1 MALLLI
7 ALLFLFSL
15 LLMLFVL
22 QPFWAIIDCAISE
35 KTTGQKTVWIISML
49 LLWSVAG
56 IVYGMTSAK
65 SKKLRIFS
73 FIVGIPCELILLLG
87 VSLYVQDP
95 SSFDKYKSSI
105 NDKATSS
112 GELQSDTTKNESK
125 NDLETNLND
134 SSFRAIKIGLL
145 ISKKNYSEALEE
157 LNKELATDPNSSI
170 FLSMRGKA
178 YAELNDIENSK
189 KDFSKAI
196 SIINEAI
203 SKEPNSAELLFER
216 SGIYMKMKEYDLA
229 INDLKASLKIDPSSE
244 IRKITLSTAES
255 LKSVIELSK

>member
-1 MALLLI
+1 MATVLI

-15 LLMLFVL
+15 LLILFAL

-35 KTTGQKTVWIISML
+35 RSTTQKTIWIISML

-65 SKKLRIFS
+65 SQKLRIFS

-105 NDKATSS
+105 SNKKTIS
-112 GELQSDTTKNESK
+112 GHVDSETIKNESQA
-125 NDLETNLND
+125 DLNTPLLKE
-134 SSFRAIKIGLL
+134 IKIGLL
-145 ISKKNYSEALEE
+145 LSKKNYSEALEE
-157 LNKELATDPNSSI
+157 LNKELATDPNNSK

-189 KDFSKAI
+189 KDFAKAI

-216 SGIYMKMKEYDLA
+216 SGIYMKMKEYDFFL
-229 INDLKASLKIDPSSE
+229 NW
-244 IRKITLSTAES
+244 
-255 LKSVIELSK
+255 